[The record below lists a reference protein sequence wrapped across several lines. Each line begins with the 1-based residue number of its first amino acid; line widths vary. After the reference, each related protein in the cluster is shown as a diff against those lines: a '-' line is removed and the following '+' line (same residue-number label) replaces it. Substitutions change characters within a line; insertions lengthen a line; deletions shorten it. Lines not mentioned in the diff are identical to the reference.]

1 MTMITECFRSE
12 DKDSQTRAQ
21 DVPALGCDCVV
32 QRKKGERSANME
44 WFKKILYVLGGVL
57 LMANMVGCEDQ
68 TSKAYMD
75 NKFADLS
82 RVYPTEDLADLFLEF
97 PSGWNVRHIRYFVR
111 EDKRFKLEV
120 EVSGIPSTREIKGKA
135 TLSDASGDEVTYPV
149 IEEVHIRYEQGQLI
163 AEDAIEH
170 LNEYLPEFRFMFQE
184 VALNKEVL
192 QQLTMR
198 SAHTSQVGGYGVTY
212 ENVEN
217 KYAQKILGL
226 STEKFVMSFGI
237 TGIFEKEGRY
247 YRNITVWEPTDD
259 EKRSSIDEYIFDQYV
274 EVN

>member
-32 QRKKGERSANME
+32 QRKKDERSVNME

-57 LMANMVGCEDQ
+57 LMANMVGCDDQ

-97 PSGWNVRHIRYFVR
+97 PSGFWISHNRTF
-111 EDKRFKLEV
+111 KRDGERLQLAV
-120 EVSGIPSTREIKGKA
+120 EVAGHPSTREIKGKA

-149 IEEVHIRYEQGQLI
+149 IEEVRIRYEQGQLV
-163 AEDAIEH
+163 AEDSIEY

-184 VALNKEVL
+184 VVLNREVL
-192 QQLTMR
+192 QQLKMI
-198 SAHTSQVGGYGVTY
+198 SAGTNQNGSYRASY
-212 ENVEN
+212 EIEN
-217 KYAQKILGL
+217 EHAQKILNL
-226 STEKFVMSFGI
+226 SNYKLRLSLGI
-237 TGIFEKEGRY
+237 TNVFEKKGQYFREIAFR
-247 YRNITVWEPTDD
+247 ELSDD
-259 EKRSSIDEYIFDQYV
+259 EKRSSINEYISDEYT
-274 EVN
+274 EVK

>member
-1 MTMITECFRSE
+1 
-12 DKDSQTRAQ
+12 
-21 DVPALGCDCVV
+21 
-32 QRKKGERSANME
+32 ME

-120 EVSGIPSTREIKGKA
+120 EVSGISSTREIKGKA

-149 IEEVHIRYEQGQLI
+149 IEEVRIRYEQGQLI

-170 LNEYLPEFRFMFQE
+170 LNEYLPDFRFMFQE

-192 QQLTMR
+192 QQLTMI
-198 SAHTSQVGGYGVTY
+198 SAGTNQNGSYRASY
-212 ENVEN
+212 EIEN
-217 KYAQKILGL
+217 DYVQAILGI
-226 STEKFVMSFGI
+226 STNQVVMSFGI
-237 TGIFEKEGRY
+237 TGIFEKEGRF
-247 YRNITVWEPTDD
+247 YRNVAIREPIDD
-259 EKRSSIDEYIFDQYV
+259 EKRSSIEEYIFDQYV